1 MDTLSKFY
9 SQAVNIKSF
18 LYEKRV
24 HVLSEERRSDEK
36 GVGSEIWRC
45 FT

>member
-1 MDTLSKFY
+1 MDTLSNFY

-36 GVGSEIWRC
+36 GVGSEI
-45 FT
+45 